1 MASAHSA
8 HSSPSRAGWI
18 LALLPLAVFAYLAA
32 QVPAIL
38 AGETL
43 QLSLAWVPSLG
54 IALSFQ
60 LDGLSLLFAL
70 LVSGIGALIVV
81 YAGGYLA
88 GHPQLGRFYA
98 VLLLFTAAML
108 GVVCA
113 GDVLTLFI
121 FWELTSITSYLLIG
135 FDHERPAAR
144 AAALQALLVTGA
156 GGLALLAGLLLLA
169 QVAGGWELWRLNAQ
183 AAAIH
188 ASPLYL
194 PILVLVLV
202 GAFTKSAQVPFHF
215 WLPGAMEAPTPVSAY
230 LHSAT
235 MVKVGVYLVA
245 RLHPVLGGAPEWHYA
260 VSLAGATTMLTG
272 AVLALTQRDLKRL
285 LAYTTVSALGTLM
298 LLGGLGNTLA
308 VQAAMVFLVVHS
320 LYKGALFMIA
330 GGIDHETGT
339 RDVTQLGGLRHAM
352 PWLAAA
358 ALCAGLS
365 MSGLPPMLGFI
376 SKELLYEAKLQAPQ
390 ASGWITS
397 AGVLANVITVAVA
410 AIVALRPFWGRPRP
424 TPRPAHEPPLALLL
438 GPVLLAG
445 LGLLVG
451 LLPDVLAAP
460 LIGAAASAI
469 RGEPTTLKLALW
481 HGLNPVLALSAVT
494 VAAGAAL
501 FLLGGRERTARAA
514 AALAPLAALTPTR
527 LYQVALAALPTTAG
541 WVTRRLQSGS
551 LSQYLL
557 VVFLTLTVA
566 AGLAVGGDRAW
577 WSAWTLTPVTVPE
590 VVVCAIMIAAALA
603 AARSPSRL
611 GAIAALG
618 AVGYGIS
625 LLFVFFGAP
634 DLALTQFAIE
644 TLTVILF
651 VLVIYRLPRFAAHST
666 SAVRRRDA
674 LVAIGVGT
682 LMGSLV
688 LLAAASPLPSQL
700 AGYFAAQSLPSGHGR
715 NVVNVTLVDFRA
727 LDTLGEITVLAV
739 AAIGIWS
746 LGRLRLAR
754 PARRAVPAAPA
765 AVPPSLLLRIATR
778 HLFPLLVLFSFFL
791 LLRGHN
797 APGGGFVGGLVAAS
811 AFALYLLAFGSGA
824 ARRRLRVAPH
834 VVIGVGLL
842 VAGASGL
849 PAVADALPYLTG
861 EWSTTAVPLL
871 GKVGTPLVFDLGVYL
886 VVLGIVLL
894 MLFTLS
900 ED

>member
-1 MASAHSA
+1 MASPTTAHSP
-8 HSSPSRAGWI
+8 PSRAGWI

-32 QVPAIL
+32 QIPAVV

-43 QLSLAWVPSLG
+43 QLALAWVPSLG

-98 VLLLFTAAML
+98 ILLLFTAAML

-113 GDVLTLFI
+113 GDVITLFV

-144 AAALQALLVTGA
+144 AAALQALLVTGG
-156 GGLALLAGLLLLA
+156 GGLALLAGVLLLG
-169 QVAGGWELWRLNAQ
+169 QVAGGYELWRLNAA

-194 PILVLVLV
+194 PILLLVLA

-215 WLPGAMEAPTPVSAY
+215 WLPAAMEAPTPVSAY

-235 MVKVGVYLVA
+235 MVKAGVYLVA
-245 RLHPVLGGAPEWHYA
+245 RLHPVLGGAAEWHYA
-260 VSLAGATTMLTG
+260 ITLAGAATMLTG
-272 AVLALTQRDLKRL
+272 AVLALAQRDLKRL

-298 LLGGLGNTLA
+298 LLLGLGTTLA
-308 VQAAMVFLVVHS
+308 AQAAMVFLVVHS

-339 RDVTQLGGLRHAM
+339 RDVTRLGGLRRAM
-352 PWLAAA
+352 PLLAAA

-365 MSGLPPMLGFI
+365 MAGLPPLLGFI
-376 SKELLYEAKLQAPQ
+376 GKELLYEAKLQAPQ
-390 ASGWITS
+390 AAGWITG

-410 AIVALRPFWGRPRP
+410 AIVALRPFWGAPRP
-424 TPRPAHEPPLALLL
+424 TPRPAHEPPPALLL
-438 GPVLLAG
+438 GPLLLAG
-445 LGLLVG
+445 LGLLIG
-451 LLPDVLAAP
+451 LFPAALGA
-460 LIGAAASAI
+460 LIGAAASAV
-469 RGEPTTLKLALW
+469 RGEPSPIHLALW
-481 HGLNPVLALSAVT
+481 HGLNPVLLLSVAT

-501 FLLGGRERTARAA
+501 YLLGGRDRAARAA
-514 AALAPLAALTPTR
+514 AALTPLAAATPTR
-527 LYQVALAALPTTAG
+527 LYEASLTGLFAVAG
-541 WVTRRLQSGS
+541 WQTRRLQSGR
-551 LSQYLL
+551 LSAYLSI
-557 VVFLTLTVA
+557 VLTTLA
-566 AGLAVGGDRAW
+566 LAVGVAVLGDRGW

-590 VVVCAIMIAAALA
+590 VAVCGLMIAAALA
-603 AARSPSRL
+603 AVRAVSRL

-651 VLVIYRLPRFAAHST
+651 VLVIYRLPPFARHSST
-666 SAVRRRDA
+666 AVRGRDA
-674 LVAIGVGT
+674 LVALAVGT
-682 LMGSLV
+682 VMGSLV
-688 LLAAASPLPSQL
+688 LLATASPLRSQL
-700 AGYFAAQSLPSGHGR
+700 AAFFASESLPAAHGR
-715 NVVNVTLVDFRA
+715 NVVNVILVDFRA
-727 LDTLGEITVLAV
+727 LDTLGEITVLA
-739 AAIGIWS
+739 AAALGIWS
-746 LGRLRLAR
+746 LGRLRRAR
-754 PARRAVPAAPA
+754 PAAPAATAPAA
-765 AVPPSLLLRIATR
+765 AVPPSLLLRIAAR
-778 HLFPLLVLFSFFL
+778 HLFPLLLLFSVFL
-791 LLRGHN
+791 LLRGHS

-811 AFALYLLAFGSGA
+811 AFALHLLAYGGAA
-824 ARRRLRVAPH
+824 ARRLLRVTPQRL
-834 VVIGVGLL
+834 IGSGLL

-849 PAVADALPYLTG
+849 PAVAEALPYMTG
-861 EWSTTAVPLL
+861 VWGSTPLPVV
-871 GKVGTPLVFDLGVYL
+871 GKIGTPLLFDVGVYL

>member
-1 MASAHSA
+1 MASSSTAHPSA
-8 HSSPSRAGWI
+8 AAGWF
-18 LALLPLAVFAYLAA
+18 LALLPLAVFAYLTA
-32 QVPAIL
+32 QIPAIL

-54 IALSFQ
+54 VGLSFQ

-70 LVSGIGALIVV
+70 LVSGIGTLIVV

-88 GHPQLGRFYA
+88 GHPQLARFYA
-98 VLLLFTAAML
+98 ILLLFMTAML

-113 GDVLTLFI
+113 GDVLTLFV

-135 FDHERPAAR
+135 FDHERAAAR

-156 GGLALLAGLLLLA
+156 GGLALLAGLLLLG
-169 QVAGGWELWRLNAQ
+169 QVAGGYELWRLVAQ
-183 AAAIH
+183 SAAIH

-194 PILVLVLV
+194 PILLLVLA

-245 RLHPVLGGAPEWHYA
+245 RLHPVLGGDPAWHYTVA
-260 VSLAGATTMLTG
+260 LAGATTMLTG
-272 AVLALTQRDLKRL
+272 AGLALAQRDLKRL

-298 LLGGLGNTLA
+298 LLLGLGTALA

-352 PWLAAA
+352 PLLAAA

-365 MSGLPPMLGFI
+365 MSGLPPLLGFI

-390 ASGWITS
+390 AAGWITA

-410 AIVALRPFWGRPRP
+410 AVVVLRPFWGRSRP

-438 GPVLLAG
+438 GPLVLAG
-445 LGLLVG
+445 LGLLIG
-451 LLPDVLAAP
+451 LFPGALAAP
-460 LIGAAASAI
+460 LLSAAAAVVH
-469 RGEPTTLKLALW
+469 GEETTLKLALW
-481 HGLNPVLALSAVT
+481 HGLNPVLALSAAT
-494 VAAGAAL
+494 VAAGALL
-501 FLLGGRERTARAA
+501 FVGGARERAARAA
-514 AALAPLAALTPTR
+514 AALTPLGWATPTGAYQAGLAAL
-527 LYQVALAALPTTAG
+527 LASAG
-541 WVTRRLQSGS
+541 SVTRRLQNGR
-551 LSQYLL
+551 LSTYLL
-557 VVFLTLTVA
+557 TVFAALTLA
-566 AGLAVGGDRAW
+566 AGWTVGGDRAW
-577 WSAWTLTPVTVPE
+577 WTAWTPTPVALPE
-590 VVVCAIMIAAALA
+590 VAVCAIMIAAALFT
-603 AARSPSRL
+603 ARATSRL
-611 GAIAALG
+611 AAIAALG
-618 AVGYGIS
+618 VVGYGIS

-651 VLVIYRLPRFAAHST
+651 VLVIYRLPRFAPHSST
-666 SAVRRRDA
+666 AVRRRDA
-674 LVAIGVGT
+674 LVAAGVGT

-688 LLAAASPLPSQL
+688 LVAAASPLPSQL
-700 AGYFAAQSLPSGHGR
+700 AGYFAAQSLPAGHGR
-715 NVVNVTLVDFRA
+715 NVVNVILVDFRA
-727 LDTLGEITVLAV
+727 LDTLGAITVLAV
-739 AAIGIWS
+739 AAVGIWS
-746 LGRLRLAR
+746 LCRLRLAR
-754 PARRAVPAAPA
+754 PARPAAP
-765 AVPPSLLLRIATR
+765 PPPVLPSPLLRIASR
-778 HLFPLLVLFSFFL
+778 HLFPLLLLFSIYL

-811 AFALYLLAFGSGA
+811 AFALHLLAFGGAA

-834 VVIGVGLL
+834 VVIGSGLL
-842 VAGASGL
+842 VAGLSGL
-849 PAVADALPYLTG
+849 PAMAAGRPHLTG
-861 EWSTTAVPLL
+861 LWADLPVA
-871 GKVGTPLVFDLGVYL
+871 VGTPLVFDAGVYL